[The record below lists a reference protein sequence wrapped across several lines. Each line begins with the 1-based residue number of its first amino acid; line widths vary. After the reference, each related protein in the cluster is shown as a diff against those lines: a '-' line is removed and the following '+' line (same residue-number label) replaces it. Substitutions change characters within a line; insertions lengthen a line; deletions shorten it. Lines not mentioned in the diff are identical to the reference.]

1 MAVSYK
7 RLLHLMIEK
16 EVSSAELMRKANI
29 SANII
34 AKIKNGKYV
43 ALDKVA
49 SICQAMNCTPNDI
62 LEFIDDSEKE
72 RDDNVQ
78 YRRQSLF
85 GDR

>member
-16 EVSSAELMRKANI
+16 DVSNAELMRKANI

-34 AKIKNGKYV
+34 SKIKNGQYM
-43 ALDKVA
+43 ALDKVE

-62 LEFIDDSEKE
+62 LEFIDDSEKG
-72 RDDNVQ
+72 RDDNV
-78 YRRQSLF
+78 
-85 GDR
+85 